1 MDHNTFIIAAGA
13 VNGAVLLTG
22 IRIWLG
28 YRERKAAREAAQSTV
43 TDRDRLAADLHDL
56 RAVLDTVAVEVERLG
71 EGQRYL
77 TRVLAE
83 RGPDR
88 SALPPGRAAQ
98 TPARV
103 VTPH

>member
-13 VNGAVLLTG
+13 LNGAVLLTG

-28 YRERKAAREAAQSTV
+28 YRERRAARQAALSAV
-43 TDRDRLAADLHDL
+43 TDRDRLGADLQDL
-56 RAVLDTVAVEVERLG
+56 RAALETVAVEVERLG

-77 TRVLAE
+77 MRVLAE
-83 RGPDR
+83 R
-88 SALPPGRAAQ
+88 SALPPGRAGQ